1 MVAPHQIITEHFP
14 HLTEK
19 QITEFAK
26 LNGIYEKLNQMVN
39 LISRKDFENFYTHH
53 VLHSLALAKCFDFP
67 AANKVIDIG
76 TGGGFPGIPL
86 AIMFPEVQFFL
97 VDSIGK
103 KIRAVQEVADI
114 LNLQNVTALNSRTE
128 ALNIKCDIAVAR
140 AVAPMLSLWN
150 WMEGH
155 WLQKPQFY
163 LLKGGDLAEEMNE
176 LLTEKRG
183 VKFQQ
188 FQISDYFDFPFFET
202 KKAIKV
208 TGN

>member
-1 MVAPHQIITEHFP
+1 MVTAQIITDHFP
-14 HLTEK
+14 DLSEL
-19 QITEFAK
+19 QIANFNK
-26 LNGIYEKLNQMVN
+26 LNGIYEKLNQIVN
-39 LISRKDFENFYTHH
+39 LISRKDFENFYIHH
-53 VLHSLALAKCFDFP
+53 VLHSLALAKCCEFP
-67 AANKVIDIG
+67 SGSKVIDIG

-86 AIMFPEVQFFL
+86 AIMYPETQFFL

-140 AVAPMLSLWN
+140 AVAPMLNLWN

-155 WLQKPQFY
+155 WNQKPKFY

-176 LLTEKRG
+176 LLSEKRG

-202 KKAIKV
+202 KKIIQIS
-208 TGN
+208 